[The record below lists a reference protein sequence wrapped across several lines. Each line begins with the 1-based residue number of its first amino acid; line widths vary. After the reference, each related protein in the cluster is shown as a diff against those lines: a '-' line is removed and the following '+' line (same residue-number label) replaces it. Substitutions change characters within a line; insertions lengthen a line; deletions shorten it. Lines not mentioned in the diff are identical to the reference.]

1 MSPFERGIKGVKG
14 PGLALGFNTFYFKGT
29 ENTKTLKHLCFSV
42 LRPKAVCFRALVFIC
57 RKKFI

>member
-42 LRPKAVCFRALVFIC
+42 LRPKAVCFCALVFI
-57 RKKFI
+57 